1 MLYYQYKKERY
12 KTMKRMMYNTMVTI
26 MLIVTIFGGVRIAR
40 LININNNNYT
50 REGVVVA
57 IDTSNEE
64 VIIVDTTSN
73 EWRFYGVGYEEGDT
87 VTMTMDNN
95 NTVTMT
101 MDNIINDDIIKNVTI
116 NTY

>member
-1 MLYYQYKKERY
+1 MKKI
-12 KTMKRMMYNTMVTI
+12 MYNTIVTV
-26 MLIVTIFGGVRIAR
+26 MLIVTIFSGATIAR
-40 LININNNNYT
+40 LINNNYI

-57 IDTSNEE
+57 THASTEE
-64 VIIVDTTSN
+64 VIIVDTTGN

-95 NTVTMT
+95 NT
-101 MDNIINDDIIKNVTI
+101 DNIINDDIIKNVTV